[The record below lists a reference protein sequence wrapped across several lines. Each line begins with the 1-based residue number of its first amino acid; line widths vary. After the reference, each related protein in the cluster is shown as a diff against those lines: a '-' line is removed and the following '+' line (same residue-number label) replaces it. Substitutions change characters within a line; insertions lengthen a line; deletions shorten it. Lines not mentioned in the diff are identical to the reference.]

1 MTSTLCRFKRK
12 KNIFKAVYYLTERIV
27 DIAAVHNVSLATV
40 IDLMELVSM
49 AVKLVFMENTVIR
62 VSIKWINL
70 THIVV
75 AFNRCIVFYL
85 FFFSYA
91 IIMQCTQKAII
102 TKGRCTK
109 TFIFYP
115 INTDNANTSYQCRIM
130 G

>member
-85 FFFSYA
+85 FFLCNYYA
-91 IIMQCTQKAII
+91 MYTES
-102 TKGRCTK
+102 
-109 TFIFYP
+109 
-115 INTDNANTSYQCRIM
+115 DNDKRKMHQNIYLLSN
-130 G
+130 